1 MLRFLEANHDLR
13 AILDREK
20 RWFPLAPSAIF
31 LSVYAFAVITSF
43 LRGSP
48 SSPSI
53 IGVGHCSETYWA
65 MNGVIFIGFAGLTG
79 FLAWFVIADTKK
91 KQALGYDFDD
101 CDVIWKPKPVII
113 CGFWNFSW
121 D

>member
-20 RWFPLAPSAIF
+20 RWFPLAPSVIF

-53 IGVGHCSETYWA
+53 IGVGHCSETYWV

-79 FLAWFVIADTKK
+79 F
-91 KQALGYDFDD
+91 
-101 CDVIWKPKPVII
+101 
-113 CGFWNFSW
+113 
-121 D
+121 